1 MIKKIFIILFFL
13 LNLGLNAQDTQRIAS
28 IKNKLEVLSI
38 DNKGLS
44 ESLKVN
50 IDVTNITLSN
60 FILAVG
66 KIHQLNLTVAPE
78 LSTITLVN
86 NFPDVTVADLLTYL
100 CKEYDLDIDFTG
112 NILSIK
118 KYKAPPEIPEERII
132 AVGYDAVQDLISLD
146 LKNDKLYDA
155 FVAIMNKTG
164 KKLTW
169 SPDIAENPITA
180 FINTTSF
187 ESAMNNLAFANN
199 LIVTKNKD
207 GFYLFEK
214 GEEPIKNTATGRT
227 QQQRVKPVRR
237 RNSSFYYKV
246 LDTVNRV
253 LEVDFENIP
262 IKDVIND
269 IGNDL
274 NLNIFTAKPMDDAGT
289 ATFKTKYIAFDDLL
303 DKLFES
309 QQNTGVSTSQVARTG
324 QNAGGNLQISNQPSV
339 TSGVFTYKKE
349 GDTYYF
355 GTSDQLSVRVVEVV
369 QLKHRSVELLGDPTV
384 GGFSNRSAGRTQS
397 SSLNFIGGGGLQN
410 GLQGGLQN
418 NGLGRN
424 TGFNNQNQRN
434 TSFNQNSNTSSSTRG
449 EALIDILP
457 DDLVVGLDVKMDV
470 ERNSF
475 LVSGPAANV
484 SRFKSF
490 LGQID
495 QPIPLILIEVIILEV
510 SKSATIE
517 TGINWGIGDE
527 PVETRGGIFP
537 NTDITLGAETVN
549 RIIGGFDGFTNVGKV
564 VPNFFANIRAME
576 ANGLVKIRSTPK
588 LSTLNGH
595 KATLSI
601 GETTYYVVT
610 NQSLFGSQVPQSVQ
624 TRNFVPID
632 AELAV
637 SIKPLVSGDGQV
649 TLDLHVIQSDFN
661 GVQIDEE
668 APPGLNSREFSSIIR
683 IQDQDIAVLGGLEEK
698 VKNDTGNGVPLLARV
713 PVIKWLFSQRRREDS
728 KRKLTVLIKPTVI
741 Y

>member
-1 MIKKIFIILFFL
+1 LWGMCI
-13 LNLGLNAQDTQRIAS
+13 NAQDTQRFET
-28 IKNKLEVLSI
+28 IKNNLEILSVE
-38 DNKGLS
+38 NKGFT
-44 ESLKVN
+44 EQLKVN
-50 IDVTNITLSN
+50 INVTNITLSN
-60 FILAVG
+60 FILAVA
-66 KIHQLNLTVAPE
+66 KIHQLNLTVSPE
-78 LSTITLVN
+78 LSKITLVN
-86 NFPDVTVADLLTYL
+86 NFPDVNVADLLTYL

-112 NILSIK
+112 TILSIK
-118 KYKAPPEIPEERII
+118 KYKAPAKIPEEKLIT
-132 AVGYDAVQDLISLD
+132 VQYDAVQDLISLD
-146 LKNDKLYDA
+146 LKNDILYDA

-169 SPDIAENPITA
+169 SPAIANRSLTT
-180 FINTTSF
+180 FIKGASF

-199 LIVTKNKD
+199 LSVTKNKD
-207 GFYLFEK
+207 GFYLFEE
-214 GEEPIKNTATGRT
+214 GELPIENTANNTNADRT
-227 QQQRVKPVRR
+227 QQRSRPTKR
-237 RNSSFYYKV
+237 RNSSFYYKI
-246 LDTVNRV
+246 LDTVHKIV
-253 LEVDFENIP
+253 EVDFENIP
-262 IKDVIND
+262 IRDVIND
-269 IGNDL
+269 IGTDL
-274 NLNIFTAKPMDDAGT
+274 KINIFTAKPLDEAGT

-303 DKLFES
+303 DKIFES
-309 QQNTGVSTSQVARTG
+309 QETASSPNSISIG
-324 QNAGGNLQISNQPSV
+324 SNQNSGSNQQLSNSPI
-339 TSGVFTYKKE
+339 TSGLFTYKKE
-349 GDTYYF
+349 GDTYFF

-369 QLKHRSVELLGDPTV
+369 QLKHRSVELLGDPSS

-397 SSLNFIGGGGLQN
+397 SSLNFIGGGGFQNGNQN
-410 GLQGGLQN
+410 GLQNN

-434 TSFNQNSNTSSSTRG
+434 SNFNQNQNTTSNTRG

-457 DDLVVGLDVKMDV
+457 RDLITGLDIKMDA
-470 ERNSF
+470 ELNSF
-475 LVSGPAANV
+475 LVSGPATNV

-490 LGQID
+490 LEQID
-495 QPIPLILIEVIILEV
+495 KPIPLILIEVIILEV
-510 SKSATIE
+510 SKTATIE
-517 TGINWGIGDE
+517 TGINWGIGEE

-549 RIIGGFDGFTNVGKV
+549 RIIGGFDGFTNIGKV

-595 KATLSI
+595 RATLSI

-610 NQSLFGSQVPQSVQ
+610 NQSLFGSQVPQSIE

-637 SIKPLVSGDGQV
+637 SIKPLVSGDGQI
-649 TLDLHVIQSDFN
+649 TLDIHVIQSDFN

-668 APPGLNSREFSSIIR
+668 APPGLNSREFSSIVR

-698 VKNDTGNGVPLLARV
+698 VKNDSGNGVPLLARI